1 MSINFVRTP
10 SKNYAQV
17 QSQILGLIQAH
28 LPAGSFSETE
38 GVARDGRLNFTLFI
52 HQPADVVMS
61 HGVADK
67 NYFFRKDEE
76 GARIA
81 NRLRHV
87 FVPGQW
93 LKRRLVASKRLELA
107 EHQVHAVGWP
117 RLDGLLE
124 LQAQRPQ
131 EPRDGRRLRVLWAPT
146 HDYARRGDEQVSL
159 SSYPGFEPHL
169 ALLEQKFDVQVSL
182 HPRNRR
188 DKVPTV
194 DKLLWADYVISDFG
208 TMVYEAWAL
217 GKPVIFPDWVIRD
230 PILAYLPAGSAER
243 HIFSE
248 GIGLHPS
255 SPDELMDMISSGAGI
270 CAATEAFLHEYLA
283 PEYTGCSA
291 RRTATLLAELA
302 GEA

>member
-1 MSINFVRTP
+1 MPINFVRT
-10 SKNYAQV
+10 SSRNYAEV
-17 QSQILGLIQAH
+17 QSQILGLIQAR
-28 LPAGSFSETE
+28 LPDGFTQTE
-38 GVARDGRLNFTLFI
+38 GVARTGSLNFTLFI

-67 NYFFRKDEE
+67 NYFFRKDEQGE
-76 GARIA
+76 RIA
-81 NRLRHV
+81 NGLKHV

-93 LKRRLVASKRLELA
+93 LKRRLVASKRLDLA
-107 EHQVHAVGWP
+107 ADQVHAVGWP
-117 RLDGLLE
+117 RLDTLLE
-124 LQAQRPQ
+124 LQAQRSP
-131 EPRDGRRLRVLWAPT
+131 EPRDGRRPRVLWAPT

-159 SSYPGFEPHL
+159 SSFPGFEPHL

-230 PILAYLPAGSAER
+230 PILTYLPAGSAER

-255 SPDELMDMISSGAGI
+255 SPGELMDMISGGAGI
-270 CAATEAFLHEYLA
+270 CPATLSFLQDYLA

-291 RRTATLLAELA
+291 QRTAELLTELA
-302 GEA
+302 QRA